1 MDLSIIIPA
10 RNEEWLSRTIQ
21 DVLEHTSDKT
31 EVIAILEGYMP
42 DPPLPV
48 SDRVTVIYNVEPKGQ
63 RAACNQG
70 VKLSKSKYVM
80 KLDAH
85 CAVDENF
92 DTKMIEAMEELG
104 DDVTLIP
111 NMKNL
116 HVFDWICE
124 EGHRRYQSPSGK
136 CEKCGKPTKKDV
148 VWRPKP
154 SPNNVAFRFDK
165 TMHFQYWGAWQNKHP
180 EDFVETLSIQGSCYM
195 ATREKYLELG
205 LTGEEFNSWGQN
217 GVEVACKT
225 WLSGGRVIGTRTTW
239 YAHCFRTRGKDFGFP
254 YQNPQSKINENR
266 ELSRKLFQHD
276 GWPKATRKFQWLM
289 DKFDPPDWTETKG
302 MIFYTP
308 NDLSEKIA
316 KPVRENLQKIAK
328 EKKMIITCSS
338 LKKMDMG
345 GKHVRFPSMKKG
357 WLTMTK
363 QILGALEKSTDE
375 VVFFCEHDI
384 IYSKTHFSF
393 VPPKKDVWYYNTNV
407 WRVRVN
413 DGHALKTDDC
423 KQLSGLCVY
432 RETAIVH
439 YRERFEMLEK
449 AHAEMDET
457 EFNRY
462 VRNLGHE
469 PMTHGRIPWKNQFT
483 SDSWQ
488 SEQANID
495 LKHNA
500 NGTGSRWK
508 KEQYRNKKWIEGWTE
523 AESNIP
529 GWGDITPLLAP
540 MR

>member
-276 GWPKATRKFQWLM
+276 GWDKATRKFQWLM

-302 MIFYTP
+302 AIFYT
-308 NDLSEKIA
+308 DSMISEKVA
-316 KPVRENLQKIAK
+316 KPVREQLLKATKDNKID
-328 EKKMIITCSS
+328 IVSSS
-338 LKKMDMG
+338 LKKLDFG
-345 GKHVRFPSMKKG
+345 VKNIRFPSMSRG
-357 WLTMTK
+357 YLALGK
-363 QILGALEKSTDE
+363 QILGALENSKDDII
-375 VVFFCEHDI
+375 FFTEHDCF
-384 IYSKTHFSF
+384 YPPEHFSF
-393 VPPKKDVWYYNTNV
+393 EPKDKNVWYFNNNV
-407 WRVRVN
+407 WKVDLMTGKAVKV
-413 DGHALKTDDC
+413 DKC
-423 KQLSGLCVY
+423 EQLSGICVY
-432 RETAIVH
+432 KETALKWARDKYKQIEEHGFDGHFEPQGVT
-439 YRERFEMLEK
+439 REGWESSVPIIDIR
-449 AHAEMDET
+449 HSS
-457 EFNRY
+457 
-462 VRNLGHE
+462 NLT
-469 PMTHGRIPWKNQFT
+469 P
-483 SDSWQ
+483 
-488 SEQANID
+488 
-495 LKHNA
+495 
-500 NGTGSRWK
+500 SRWSK
-508 KEQYRNKKWIEGWTE
+508 DKFRNQDNTKGWTE
-523 AESNIP
+523 VENVLP
-529 GWGDITPLLAP
+529 GWGDIRPILEP

>member
-239 YAHCFRTRGKDFGFP
+239 YAH
-254 YQNPQSKINENR
+254 
-266 ELSRKLFQHD
+266 
-276 GWPKATRKFQWLM
+276 
-289 DKFDPPDWTETKG
+289 
-302 MIFYTP
+302 
-308 NDLSEKIA
+308 
-316 KPVRENLQKIAK
+316 
-328 EKKMIITCSS
+328 
-338 LKKMDMG
+338 
-345 GKHVRFPSMKKG
+345 
-357 WLTMTK
+357 
-363 QILGALEKSTDE
+363 
-375 VVFFCEHDI
+375 
-384 IYSKTHFSF
+384 
-393 VPPKKDVWYYNTNV
+393 
-407 WRVRVN
+407 
-413 DGHALKTDDC
+413 
-423 KQLSGLCVY
+423 
-432 RETAIVH
+432 
-439 YRERFEMLEK
+439 
-449 AHAEMDET
+449 
-457 EFNRY
+457 
-462 VRNLGHE
+462 
-469 PMTHGRIPWKNQFT
+469 
-483 SDSWQ
+483 
-488 SEQANID
+488 
-495 LKHNA
+495 
-500 NGTGSRWK
+500 
-508 KEQYRNKKWIEGWTE
+508 
-523 AESNIP
+523 
-529 GWGDITPLLAP
+529 
-540 MR
+540 